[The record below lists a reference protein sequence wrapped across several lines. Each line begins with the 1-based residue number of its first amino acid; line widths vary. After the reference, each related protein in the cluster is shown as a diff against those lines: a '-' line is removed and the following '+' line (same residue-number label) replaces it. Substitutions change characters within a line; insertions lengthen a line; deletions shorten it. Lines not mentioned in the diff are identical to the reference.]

1 MEPAG
6 ESAAEAGE
14 AAEASPPSGET
25 PELVK
30 TLMTMGIEKELA
42 MQAVWVT
49 GSTTVDAALTW
60 IFENREETAEVV
72 EERLPPDG
80 ALVEG
85 ENVAKMVFVVNMD
98 LNMGVG
104 KVAAQVAHAAVG
116 LHKFLLQNQEVY
128 GHLLLL
134 WDADGE
140 TKVVLKGDNVTFLED
155 LRRKSE
161 AASLPCYMV
170 SDAGRTQIPAGSTTV
185 LAVFGRVSE
194 VDEITGKLKL
204 L

>member
-1 MEPAG
+1 M
-6 ESAAEAGE
+6 
-14 AAEASPPSGET
+14 
-25 PELVK
+25 
-30 TLMTMGIEKELA
+30 LMAMGIDRELA
-42 MQAVWVT
+42 TQAVWVT
-49 GSTTVDAALTW
+49 GTTTADAALTW
-60 IFENREETAEVV
+60 IFENRDSVEPS

-85 ENVAKMVFVVNMD
+85 DNVAKMVFVVNMD
-98 LNMGVG
+98 LKMGVG

-140 TKVVLKGDNVTFLED
+140 TKIVLKGDNITILED

-161 AASLPCYMV
+161 AAGLPCYLV
-170 SDAGRTQIPAGSTTV
+170 SDAGRTQVPMGSSTV
-185 LAVFGRVSE
+185 FAIFGRVNE
-194 VDEITGKLKL
+194 VDDITGQLKL

>member
-1 MEPAG
+1 MEP
-6 ESAAEAGE
+6 SGE
-14 AAEASPPSGET
+14 AAEAAEAPSPSGEI

-30 TLMTMGIEKELA
+30 MLMAMGIEKELA
-42 MQAVWVT
+42 TQAVWVT
-49 GSTTVDAALTW
+49 GTTTADAALTW
-60 IFENREETAEVV
+60 IFENRDSVEPS

-98 LNMGVG
+98 LKMGVG

-140 TKVVLKGDNVTFLED
+140 TKIVLKGDNLTILED

-161 AASLPCYMV
+161 AAGLPCYLV
-170 SDAGRTQIPAGSTTV
+170 SDAGRTQIPVGSSTV
-185 LAVFGRVSE
+185 LAVFGKVNE
-194 VDEITGKLKL
+194 VDMITGQLKL